1 MIKIFKDLL
10 YSYFIVYISG
20 VLLLYF
26 LFCVNV
32 LGPFINFALLL
43 VLWILLCMFTF
54 QKIPVNRYKK
64 IVDKA
69 NNEGRINEALSEL
82 YYYYNLYKSS
92 NSKIYFAM
100 AIASYLN
107 QIGRS
112 KEALELLSQHDAE
125 KIFKRKRDQLL
136 KYNYY
141 MTLSGCLH
149 GCKDEKNGFLAFEK
163 AGEILH
169 NSKIKENQKLYLK
182 EHYELQR
189 RFLNLENEDKDDVL
203 RTIDAH
209 LPKCKH
215 TLQKVSFVFKSVQI
229 LLSLGRDDE
238 AKDKIEYLAVNGGDT
253 LAGRCARANNFSVEF
268 IDSVNNEPLVIQP
281 AQLKKPKTVLV
292 TVVIVILSFV
302 LILFAGI
309 LNRKTIYVRG
319 DNDNLIQHTFNAKG
333 EYDSWT
339 TIDTVYYDSSEYIIS
354 GLELQ
359 DLFASFYKNREGI
372 YITRTT
378 TDEFARCRI
387 DVIFEQLNED
397 STRGF
402 DKSFFYTEDE
412 FLASLD
418 DDRYYAKYIKI
429 FNIPIYVGIVP

>member
-10 YSYFIVYISG
+10 YSYFIIYISG

-26 LFCVNV
+26 LFCVNI
-32 LGPFINFALLL
+32 LGPFINFVLLL
-43 VLWILLCMFTF
+43 ILWILLCVFTF

-69 NNEGRINEALSEL
+69 NNEGRIKEALPEL
-82 YYYYNLYKSS
+82 YYYYNLEKSS
-92 NSKIYFAM
+92 HSRIYFAM

-112 KEALELLSQHDAE
+112 KEALELLSQYDAE

-141 MTLSGCLH
+141 MTLSGCLY
-149 GCKDEKNGFLAFEK
+149 GCCDEENGLSAFEK

-169 NSKIKENQKLYLK
+169 NFQSKQNQKLYLK

-189 RFLNLENEDKDDVL
+189 RFLNLENEDKNDVL
-203 RTIDAH
+203 RAIDAH

-229 LLSLGRDDE
+229 LLSLGRADE
-238 AKDKIEYLAVNGGDT
+238 AQEKIEYLAKNGGDT
-253 LAGRCARANNFSVEF
+253 LASRCARANNFSVEF
-268 IDSVNNEPLVIQP
+268 IDSIKNEPFE
-281 AQLKKPKTVLV
+281 LKAAPIKKHKTVLISIV
-292 TVVIVILSFV
+292 LVILAFAIT
-302 LILFAGI
+302 ILAGV
-309 LNRKTIYVRG
+309 LNRKTIYISG
-319 DNDNLIQHTFNAKG
+319 TNDDFVQHTFNVKG
-333 EYDSWT
+333 EYDNWISM
-339 TIDTVYYDSSEYIIS
+339 DTVYYDSDEYKDS

-359 DLFASFYKNREGI
+359 NIFASFFENREGV

-387 DVIFEQLNED
+387 DIIFDRLTNE
-397 STRGF
+397 STDGF
-402 DKSFFYTEDE
+402 GKSFFYTEEE

-418 DDRYYAKYIKI
+418 GDMSYAKYIQI
-429 FNIPIYVGIVP
+429 FNVPIYIGIIK

>member
-112 KEALELLSQHDAE
+112 KEALELLLQYDAE

-141 MTLSGCLH
+141 MTLSGCLY
-149 GCKDEKNGFLAFEK
+149 GCCDEEKGLSAFQK

-169 NSKIKENQKLYLK
+169 NSKSKESQKLYLK

-189 RFLNLENEDKDDVL
+189 RFLNIENEDKDDVL
-203 RTIDAH
+203 RTIDSH
-209 LPKCKH
+209 LSKCKH

-238 AKDKIEYLAVNGGDT
+238 AKDKIEYLAANGGDT

-281 AQLKKPKTVLV
+281 AQLKKHKTVLISIV
-292 TVVIVILSFV
+292 LVILAFAIT
-302 LILFAGI
+302 ILAGV
-309 LNRKTIYVRG
+309 LNRKTIYISG
-319 DNDNLIQHTFNAKG
+319 SNDDFVQHTFNSKG
-333 EYDSWT
+333 EYDNWISM
-339 TIDTVYYDSSEYIIS
+339 DTVYYDSAEYKTF
-354 GLELQ
+354 GLDFQ
-359 DLFASFYKNREGI
+359 TLFASFYENREGI

-378 TDEFARCRI
+378 TDEFSRCRI
-387 DVIFEQLNED
+387 DIIFDRLTKE
-397 STRGF
+397 STEGF

>member
-10 YSYFIVYISG
+10 YSYFIIYISG

-26 LFCVNV
+26 LFCVNI
-32 LGPFINFALLL
+32 LGPFVNFVLLL
-43 VLWILLCMFTF
+43 ILWILLCMFTF

-69 NNEGRINEALSEL
+69 NNEGRIKEALPEL
-82 YYYYNLYKSS
+82 YYYYNLEKSS
-92 NSKIYFAM
+92 HSRIYFAM

-112 KEALELLSQHDAE
+112 KEALELLSQYDAE

-141 MTLSGCLH
+141 MTLSGCLY
-149 GCKDEKNGFLAFEK
+149 GCCDEENGLSAFEK

-169 NSKIKENQKLYLK
+169 NFQSKQNQKLYLK

-189 RFLNLENEDKDDVL
+189 RFLNLENEDKNDVL
-203 RTIDAH
+203 RAIDAH

-229 LLSLGRDDE
+229 LLSLGRADE
-238 AKDKIEYLAVNGGDT
+238 AQEKIEYLAKNGGDS
-253 LAGRCARANNFSVEF
+253 LASRCARANNFSVEF
-268 IDSVNNEPLVIQP
+268 IDSIKNEPFE
-281 AQLKKPKTVLV
+281 LKAAPIKKHKTVLISIV
-292 TVVIVILSFV
+292 LVILAFAIT
-302 LILFAGI
+302 ILAGV
-309 LNRKTIYVRG
+309 LNRKTIYISG
-319 DNDNLIQHTFNAKG
+319 TNDDFVQHTFNVRG
-333 EYDSWT
+333 EYDNWISM
-339 TIDTVYYDSSEYIIS
+339 DTVYYDSDEYKDS

-359 DLFASFYKNREGI
+359 NIFASFFENREGV
-372 YITRTT
+372 YVTRTT

-387 DVIFEQLNED
+387 DIIFDRLTNE
-397 STRGF
+397 STDGF
-402 DKSFFYTEDE
+402 GKSFFYTEEE

-418 DDRYYAKYIKI
+418 GDMSYAKYIQI
-429 FNIPIYVGIVP
+429 FNVPIYIGIVK

>member
-82 YYYYNLYKSS
+82 YHYYNLYKSS

-112 KEALELLSQHDAE
+112 KEALELLSQYDAE
-125 KIFKRKRDQLL
+125 KIFKHKRDQLL

-141 MTLSGCLH
+141 MTLSGCLY
-149 GCKDEKNGFLAFEK
+149 GCCDEKNGFSAFEK

-169 NSKIKENQKLYLK
+169 SSKMKENQKLYLK

-203 RTIDAH
+203 RAIDAH
-209 LPKCKH
+209 LPQCKH

-229 LLSLGRDDE
+229 LLSSGRSDE
-238 AKDKIEYLAVNGGDT
+238 AQEKIEYLAKNGGDT

-268 IDSVNNEPLVIQP
+268 IDSIKNEPFE
-281 AQLKKPKTVLV
+281 LKAAHIKKHRTVLISIV
-292 TVVIVILSFV
+292 LVVLAFAITFL
-302 LILFAGI
+302 AGI
-309 LNRKTIYVRG
+309 LNRKTIYITG
-319 DNDNLIQHTFNAKG
+319 TNDDFVQHTFNVKG
-333 EYDSWT
+333 EYDNWISM
-339 TIDTVYYDSSEYIIS
+339 DTVYYDSDEYKDS

-359 DLFASFYKNREGI
+359 NIFASFFENREGV
-372 YITRTT
+372 YVTRTT

-387 DVIFEQLNED
+387 DIIFDRLTNE
-397 STRGF
+397 STEGF
-402 DKSFFYTEDE
+402 GKSFFYTEEE

-418 DDRYYAKYIKI
+418 GDMSYAKYIQI
-429 FNIPIYVGIVP
+429 FNVTIYVGIVE

>member
-32 LGPFINFALLL
+32 LGPFINFVLLL

-141 MTLSGCLH
+141 MTLSGCLY
-149 GCKDEKNGFLAFEK
+149 GCGDEKNGLSAFEK

-169 NSKIKENQKLYLK
+169 NFQSKQSQKLYLK

-203 RTIDAH
+203 RAIDAH
-209 LPKCKH
+209 LSKCKH

-229 LLSLGRDDE
+229 LLSLGRTDE
-238 AKDKIEYLAVNGGDT
+238 AQEKIEYLANNGGDT
-253 LAGRCARANNFSVEF
+253 LATRCAKANNFSVEF
-268 IDSVNNEPLVIQP
+268 IDSIKNEPFE
-281 AQLKKPKTVLV
+281 LKAAPIKKHKTVLISIV
-292 TVVIVILSFV
+292 LVILAFV
-302 LILFAGI
+302 ITLLAGV
-309 LNRKTIYVRG
+309 LNRKTIYISG
-319 DNDNLIQHTFNAKG
+319 TNDDFVQHTFNVKG
-333 EYDSWT
+333 EYDNWISM
-339 TIDTVYYDSSEYIIS
+339 DTVYYDSDEYKDS

-359 DLFASFYKNREGI
+359 NIFASFFENREGV
-372 YITRTT
+372 YVTRTT
-378 TDEFARCRI
+378 TDEFSRCRI
-387 DVIFEQLNED
+387 DIIFDRLTKE
-397 STRGF
+397 STEGF
-402 DKSFFYTEDE
+402 DETFFYTEEE

-418 DDRYYAKYIKI
+418 GDMSYAKYIQI
-429 FNIPIYVGIVP
+429 FNVTIYIGIVK

>member
-10 YSYFIVYISG
+10 YSYFIIYISG

-26 LFCVNV
+26 LFCVNI
-32 LGPFINFALLL
+32 LGPFINFVLLL
-43 VLWILLCMFTF
+43 ILWILLCMFTF

-64 IVDKA
+64 IVDRA
-69 NNEGRINEALSEL
+69 NNECRIIEALPKL
-82 YYYYNLYKSS
+82 YYYYNLNKSS

-112 KEALELLSQHDAE
+112 KEALELLSQYDPE

-141 MTLSGCLH
+141 MTLSGCLY
-149 GCKDEKNGFLAFEK
+149 GCCDEENGLSAFEK

-169 NSKIKENQKLYLK
+169 NFQSKQNQKLYLK

-189 RFLNLENEDKDDVL
+189 RFLNLENEDKNDVL
-203 RTIDAH
+203 RAIDAH

-229 LLSLGRDDE
+229 LLSLGRADE
-238 AKDKIEYLAVNGGDT
+238 AQEKIEYLAKNGGDT
-253 LAGRCARANNFSVEF
+253 LASRCARANNFSVEF
-268 IDSVNNEPLVIQP
+268 IDSIKNEPFE
-281 AQLKKPKTVLV
+281 LKAAPIKEHKTVLISIV
-292 TVVIVILSFV
+292 LVILAFAIT
-302 LILFAGI
+302 ILAGV
-309 LNRKTIYVRG
+309 LNRKTIYISG
-319 DNDNLIQHTFNAKG
+319 TNDDFVQHTFNVKG
-333 EYDSWT
+333 EYDNWISM
-339 TIDTVYYDSSEYIIS
+339 DTVYYDSDEYKDS

-359 DLFASFYKNREGI
+359 NIFASFFENREGV
-372 YITRTT
+372 YVTRTT

-387 DVIFEQLNED
+387 DIIFDRLTNE
-397 STRGF
+397 STDGF
-402 DKSFFYTEDE
+402 GKSFFYTEEE

-418 DDRYYAKYIKI
+418 GDMSYAKYIQI
-429 FNIPIYVGIVP
+429 FNVPIYIGIVK